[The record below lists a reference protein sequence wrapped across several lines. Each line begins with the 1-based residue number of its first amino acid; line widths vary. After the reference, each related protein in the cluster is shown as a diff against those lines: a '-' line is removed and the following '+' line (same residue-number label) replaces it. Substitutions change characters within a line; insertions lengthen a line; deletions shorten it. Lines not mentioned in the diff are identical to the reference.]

1 MADSTRTQPQRRA
14 SDMLRDRALTLLL
27 GLALGGLSST
37 ALLSLTMGQR
47 LAVVETQLSELSKR
61 LDRNGLK

>member
-1 MADSTRTQPQRRA
+1 MRRA
-14 SDMLRDRALTLLL
+14 SDHWRERALTLIL

-47 LAVVETQLSELSKR
+47 LAVVETQLAELGKR